1 MRALGGLVGLL
12 ITLGIGLFIYKY
24 ELTQASAPGVAT
36 PVTTIDLVGV
46 KNDLLAIAQSE
57 RIYQTEHNSFG
68 SLSDLTSSGAMSMPK
83 TGRDGYTYDVEIGT
97 DDFHVVAH
105 CPTATMPGCMNYS
118 IDQTMEIQTAA
129 P

>member
-1 MRALGGLVGLL
+1 MRALGGFVGLL
-12 ITLGIGLFIYKY
+12 IAMGIGLFIYKY

-57 RIYQTEHNSFG
+57 RTYQAEHSSFG
-68 SLSDLTSSGAMSMPK
+68 SLSDLTSSGAMSMSK
-83 TGRDGYTYDVEIGT
+83 TGRDGYTYEVQIAADN
-97 DDFHVVAH
+97 FHVVAH